1 MTLKRTTMLDDKLKD
16 LPLEELLKLLAVSQR
31 NLKLSQLFK
40 QGTNVI
46 ELNKKHLDK
55 VQKAVAERRK
65 NAIPVEQ

>member
-1 MTLKRTTMLDDKLKD
+1 MAEFKRTKRKNLS
-16 LPLEELLKLLAVSQR
+16 LEELLKLLAVSQR

-46 ELNKKHLDK
+46 ELNIKHLDK
-55 VQKAVAERRK
+55 VQKAIAEKRK

>member
-1 MTLKRTTMLDDKLKD
+1 MLEDKLKD
-16 LPLEELLKLLAVSQR
+16 LSLEELLKLLAVSQR

-55 VQKAVAERRK
+55 VQKAVVEKRK

>member
-1 MTLKRTTMLDDKLKD
+1 MLEDKLKN

-55 VQKAVAERRK
+55 VQKAVAEKRK
-65 NAIPVEQ
+65 NAIAVLQ

>member
-1 MTLKRTTMLDDKLKD
+1 MLEDKLKD

-55 VQKAVAERRK
+55 VQKAIVEKRK

>member
-1 MTLKRTTMLDDKLKD
+1 MLEDKLRD

-46 ELNKKHLDK
+46 ELNMKQLDT
-55 VQKAVAERRK
+55 VQKALAERRK
-65 NAIPVEQ
+65 NAIPV

>member
-1 MTLKRTTMLDDKLKD
+1 MLEDKLKN
-16 LPLEELLKLLAVSQR
+16 LSLEELLKLLAVSQR

-46 ELNKKHLDK
+46 ELNIKHLDK
-55 VQKAVAERRK
+55 VQKAIAERRK

>member
-1 MTLKRTTMLDDKLKD
+1 MLEDKLKN
-16 LPLEELLKLLAVSQR
+16 LSLEELLKLLAVSQR

-55 VQKAVAERRK
+55 VQKAIAEKRK

>member
-1 MTLKRTTMLDDKLKD
+1 MLEDKLKD
-16 LPLEELLKLLAVSQR
+16 LSLEELLKLLAVSQR

-55 VQKAVAERRK
+55 VQKAIAEKRK

>member
-1 MTLKRTTMLDDKLKD
+1 MLEDKLKD
-16 LPLEELLKLLAVSQR
+16 LSLEELLKLLAVSQR

-55 VQKAVAERRK
+55 VQKAIAEKRK
-65 NAIPVEQ
+65 NTIPVEQ